1 MRDGSQFS
9 AKAGL
14 RTIASTLPLAL
25 LAACG
30 LVVDSRVSLDV
41 DPDRAL
47 TALDSVLVHVG
58 ANRYTSPGLGVDLD
72 NGEEELASWTRM
84 WSSPA
89 AAFRLEV
96 TLGVPEDGTS
106 CADCQVVV
114 AYEVRANY
122 PGTRAPAELDSVAA
136 WLDGI
141 IRSIEDDE

>member
-1 MRDGSQFS
+1 MPTGSQFT

-14 RTIASTLPLAL
+14 RTIASTVPLLL

-30 LVVDSRVSLDV
+30 LVVDRRVSLDV
-41 DPDRAL
+41 DPDQAL

-58 ANRYTSPGLGVDLD
+58 ANRYASQGLGIDLES
-72 NGEEELASWTRM
+72 GEEELASWTRL
-84 WSSPA
+84 WSRPTANFS
-89 AAFRLEV
+89 LEV

-106 CADCQVVV
+106 CAKCQVVV

-141 IRSIEDDE
+141 IRSIEHDE